1 MATLADA
8 IRTIGRCEMKSVLTG
23 IALMI
28 VISVAAWG
36 VAQTQSTSSADAFS
50 SSDSVR
56 LH

>member
-1 MATLADA
+1 
-8 IRTIGRCEMKSVLTG
+8 MKSVLTG

-36 VAQTQSTSSADAFS
+36 VAQTQRTSSADAFS
-50 SSDSVR
+50 VPESVR